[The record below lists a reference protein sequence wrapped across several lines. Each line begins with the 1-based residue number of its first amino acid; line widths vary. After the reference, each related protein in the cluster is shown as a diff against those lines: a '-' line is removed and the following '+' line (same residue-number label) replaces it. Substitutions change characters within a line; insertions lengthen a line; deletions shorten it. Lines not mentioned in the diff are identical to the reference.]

1 MAPSLK
7 LRFQEEIWI
16 WAKGETLVLVLSVVN
31 FLCLQEVQVATGIIL
46 TRGGEMVCR
55 SKTWLLAPAW
65 GYWASAL
72 SGWASQ
78 IPIHLT

>member
-1 MAPSLK
+1 MLLLLLSRKTIIQKNICTSMFIAAL
-7 LRFQEEIWI
+7 FTE
-16 WAKGETLVLVLSVVN
+16 AKTWKQRKCPL
-31 FLCLQEVQVATGIIL
+31 TGIIL